1 MMRRAAGAALA
12 AVGTT
17 TGVLVRRAM
26 RGDGPVGRPGAPDRW
41 HAVTVAL
48 PPDEVGPAAPGPLAA
63 LGDSV
68 TVRIEP
74 APGGKGTELHA
85 RLTGGPDDATAE
97 RERALRAALREAK
110 QLLETGEVL
119 EPTRPGST
127 EPTPLNAP
135 LRLATAH
142 GREEGRL

>member
-1 MMRRAAGAALA
+1 MIRRGVGAAAAAAGTAGALVGR
-12 AVGTT
+12 AV
-17 TGVLVRRAM
+17 
-26 RGDGPVGRPGAPDRW
+26 RGDGPAGRSGARDRW
-41 HAVTVAL
+41 HAVTVNL
-48 PPDEVGPAAPGPLAA
+48 PPAEVGTAPPGPLAA

-68 TVRIEP
+68 AVRIEP

-85 RLTGGPDDATAE
+85 RLTGGPNAPAE
-97 RERALRAALREAK
+97 QERALRAALREAK
-110 QLLETGEVL
+110 QRLETGEVL

-135 LRLATAH
+135 LRLVTAH